1 VAGEPLLEG
10 SRHPAGGDATAGE
23 PVSKPLVS
31 AVREHPTPSAV
42 ESQGHVVPAPTELQ
56 LCLPIT
62 VVLVGDAAGAA
73 QMLKQQRYRR
83 PACHARAEQL
93 DINLQTRVHHPPRPK
108 HQLPTR
114 CRPQRQRPVRPHAA
128 ADALAL
134 EHMDLAEKIA
144 GNFARRTVHPKEDLL
159 QLAMIGLIKAA
170 RRYDPSR
177 GPFRP
182 YGRTYANGEITHFLR
197 DNGFLLKVPPT
208 WRELHARGQRLL
220 TSGVGVSEMLVRLG
234 ISREQWIQIVDACL
248 VRVVAFAV
256 E

>member
-1 VAGEPLLEG
+1 M
-10 SRHPAGGDATAGE
+10 
-23 PVSKPLVS
+23 VS
-31 AVREHPTPSAV
+31 AVRECPGPSPQANAEAPEPAAV
-42 ESQGHVVPAPTELQ
+42 VVQ
-56 LCLPIT
+56 LVLPIT
-62 VVLVGDAAGAA
+62 VVLVGNAAGAA
-73 QMLKQQRYRR
+73 RMLRQRRYRR
-83 PACHARAEQL
+83 PACHARAQQL
-93 DINLQTRVHHPPRPK
+93 EINLQAPVRHHPRAQGQRP
-108 HQLPTR
+108 PR
-114 CRPQRQRPVRPHAA
+114 CRPRRERPVRPHAA

-208 WRELHARGQRLL
+208 WREIHARGQRLL
-220 TSGVGVSEMLVRLG
+220 TSGVGVEEMLERIG
-234 ISREQWIQIVDACL
+234 MNRAQWIQIVDACS
-248 VRVVAFAV
+248 VRVVAFPV

>member
-1 VAGEPLLEG
+1 
-10 SRHPAGGDATAGE
+10 
-23 PVSKPLVS
+23 
-31 AVREHPTPSAV
+31 
-42 ESQGHVVPAPTELQ
+42 
-56 LCLPIT
+56 
-62 VVLVGDAAGAA
+62 
-73 QMLKQQRYRR
+73 
-83 PACHARAEQL
+83 
-93 DINLQTRVHHPPRPK
+93 
-108 HQLPTR
+108 
-114 CRPQRQRPVRPHAA
+114 VRPHAA

-220 TSGVGVSEMLVRLG
+220 TSGVVVGEMLKRLG
-234 ISREQWIQIVDACL
+234 ISHEQWIQIVDACS
-248 VRVVAFAV
+248 VRVVAFPID
-256 E
+256 

>member
-1 VAGEPLLEG
+1 M
-10 SRHPAGGDATAGE
+10 
-23 PVSKPLVS
+23 SKPLVS
-31 AVREHPTPSAV
+31 AVREGSPPSLV
-42 ESQGHVVPAPTELQ
+42 ESPLPAVLTPAAVQ
-56 LCLPIT
+56 LVLPIT
-62 VVLVGDAAGAA
+62 VVLVGDAAGTA
-73 QMLKQQRYRR
+73 QMLKQRRYRQ

-93 DINLQTRVHHPPRPK
+93 KINLQAPVHNPPRPK
-108 HQLPTR
+108 CQPPTR
-114 CRPQRQRPVRPHAA
+114 CRPRRQRPVRPHAA
-128 ADALAL
+128 ANALAL

-197 DNGFLLKVPPT
+197 DNCFLLKVPPT

-220 TSGVGVSEMLVRLG
+220 TSGVGVVEMLERIG
-234 ISREQWIQIVDACL
+234 ISREQWIQIVDACS
-248 VRVVAFAV
+248 VRVVAFPV
-256 E
+256 D

>member
-1 VAGEPLLEG
+1 MTGAVLEASEQSPPKTLAAVDG
-10 SRHPAGGDATAGE
+10 QPA
-23 PVSKPLVS
+23 V
-31 AVREHPTPSAV
+31 
-42 ESQGHVVPAPTELQ
+42 LQ
-56 LCLPIT
+56 LSLPVP
-62 VVLVGDAAGAA
+62 VVLVGTPAAAVR
-73 QMLKQQRYRR
+73 MLRQRRYRR
-83 PACHARAEQL
+83 PACCARAEQL
-93 DINLQTRVHHPPRPK
+93 EINLQAPVCHPPRPQAR
-108 HQLPTR
+108 HPQPN
-114 CRPQRQRPVRPHAA
+114 RPRRQRPVRPHAA
-128 ADALAL
+128 ADSLAL

-144 GNFARRTVHPKEDLL
+144 GNFARRTIHAREDLL

-220 TSGVGVSEMLVRLG
+220 TSGVGFAEMLERLE
-234 ISREQWIQIVDACL
+234 IRPEQWDQVVDACS
-248 VRVVAFAV
+248 VRMVAFPV

>member
-1 VAGEPLLEG
+1 MESPRPAVLIPAAGQLL
-10 SRHPAGGDATAGE
+10 
-23 PVSKPLVS
+23 
-31 AVREHPTPSAV
+31 
-42 ESQGHVVPAPTELQ
+42 
-56 LCLPIT
+56 LPIT
-62 VVLVGDAAGAA
+62 VVLVGDAAGTE
-73 QMLKQQRYRR
+73 QMLKQRRYRR

-93 DINLQTRVHHPPRPK
+93 EINLQAPVHYPPRPK
-108 HQLPTR
+108 CQRPPR
-114 CRPQRQRPVRPHAA
+114 CRPQRQRPVRLHAA

-170 RRYDPSR
+170 RRYDSSR

-220 TSGVGVSEMLVRLG
+220 TSGVGVGEMLERLG
-234 ISREQWIQIVDACL
+234 ISREQWIQIVDACS
-248 VRVVAFAV
+248 VRVVAFPV

>member
-1 VAGEPLLEG
+1 M
-10 SRHPAGGDATAGE
+10 
-23 PVSKPLVS
+23 VS
-31 AVREHPTPSAV
+31 AVREHPAPSLL
-42 ESQGHVVPAPTELQ
+42 ESPASERLAPVVVQ
-56 LCLPIT
+56 LVLPIM
-62 VVLVGDAAGAA
+62 VVLIGDAIGAER
-73 QMLKQQRYRR
+73 MLRQRRYRR
-83 PACHARAEQL
+83 PLCHARAQQL
-93 DINLQTRVHHPPRPK
+93 EINLQAPERHPPRAQAQQP
-108 HQLPTR
+108 LR
-114 CRPQRQRPVRPHAA
+114 CKPRRKRPVRPHAA

-144 GNFARRTVHPKEDLL
+144 CNFARRTVHPKEDLL

-220 TSGVGVSEMLVRLG
+220 NSGNSEGEILERLR
-234 ISREQWIQIVDACL
+234 ISRELWIQIVDACSI
-248 VRVVAFAV
+248 RVVAFPV
-256 E
+256 D

>member
-1 VAGEPLLEG
+1 MGN
-10 SRHPAGGDATAGE
+10 
-23 PVSKPLVS
+23 VSEPLVS
-31 AVREHPTPSAV
+31 AVWEGSTPSVMESPRPGVLTPAAV
-42 ESQGHVVPAPTELQ
+42 QQVLS
-56 LCLPIT
+56 IT
-62 VVLVGDAAGAA
+62 VVLVGDAAGPA

-83 PACHARAEQL
+83 PACHARAAQL
-93 DINLQTRVHHPPRPK
+93 DINLHAPVRHQPRTQGQRPP
-108 HQLPTR
+108 R
-114 CRPQRQRPVRPHAA
+114 CRPRRQRPVRPHAA

-170 RRYDPSR
+170 RRYDPLR

-220 TSGVGVSEMLVRLG
+220 TSGVGVGEMLERIG
-234 ISREQWIQIVDACL
+234 ISREQWIQIVDACS

>member
-1 VAGEPLLEG
+1 
-10 SRHPAGGDATAGE
+10 
-23 PVSKPLVS
+23 
-31 AVREHPTPSAV
+31 
-42 ESQGHVVPAPTELQ
+42 
-56 LCLPIT
+56 
-62 VVLVGDAAGAA
+62 
-73 QMLKQQRYRR
+73 
-83 PACHARAEQL
+83 
-93 DINLQTRVHHPPRPK
+93 
-108 HQLPTR
+108 
-114 CRPQRQRPVRPHAA
+114 VRPHAA

-134 EHMDLAEKIA
+134 QHMDLAEKIA

-208 WRELHARGQRLL
+208 WREIHARGQRLL
-220 TSGVGVSEMLVRLG
+220 TSGVGVVEMLERLNLG
-234 ISREQWIQIVDACL
+234 HDQWSQIAEACS
-248 VRVVAFAV
+248 VRVIAFPA

>member
-1 VAGEPLLEG
+1 VTAALLPPPTETT
-10 SRHPAGGDATAGE
+10 ATA
-23 PVSKPLVS
+23 VQLV
-31 AVREHPTPSAV
+31 
-42 ESQGHVVPAPTELQ
+42 
-56 LCLPIT
+56 LPIA
-62 VVLVGDAAGAA
+62 VVLVGDGAGVD
-73 QMLKQQRYRR
+73 QMLRQRRYRR

-93 DINLQTRVHHPPRPK
+93 EFSLQAPAHHPPRPVG
-108 HQLPTR
+108 QVPMR
-114 CRPQRQRPVRPHAA
+114 CTPRRERPVHPHAA

-134 EHMDLAEKIA
+134 QHRDLAEKIA

-197 DNGFLLKVPPT
+197 DSGFLLKVPPT

-220 TSGVGVSEMLVRLG
+220 ISGVGVEEMLERLG
-234 ISREQWIQIVDACL
+234 ADQEQWQEIMNACRIKL
-248 VRVVAFAV
+248 VALPA

>member
-1 VAGEPLLEG
+1 MTGVVLEAPEQSPTQG
-10 SRHPAGGDATAGE
+10 LAPVDGQPA
-23 PVSKPLVS
+23 V
-31 AVREHPTPSAV
+31 
-42 ESQGHVVPAPTELQ
+42 LQ
-56 LCLPIT
+56 LSLPIT
-62 VVLVGDAAGAA
+62 VVLVGTTAGAA
-73 QMLKQQRYRR
+73 RMLRQRRCRR
-83 PACHARAEQL
+83 PACCAQAGQLEINWQAAAR
-93 DINLQTRVHHPPRPK
+93 HPPRVK
-108 HQLPTR
+108 ARQVSR
-114 CRPQRQRPVRPHAA
+114 CRPRRQRPVRPYAA

-208 WRELHARGQRLL
+208 WREIHARGQRLL
-220 TSGVGVSEMLVRLG
+220 TSGVGVEEMLERIG
-234 ISREQWIQIVDACL
+234 MNRAQWIQIVDACS
-248 VRVVAFAV
+248 VRVVAFPV
-256 E
+256 D

>member
-1 VAGEPLLEG
+1 MTGAVMAAPEQSSPQALALVDGQ
-10 SRHPAGGDATAGE
+10 PA
-23 PVSKPLVS
+23 V
-31 AVREHPTPSAV
+31 
-42 ESQGHVVPAPTELQ
+42 LQ
-56 LCLPIT
+56 LSLPIT
-62 VVLVGDAAGAA
+62 VVLVGTHAGAA
-73 QMLKQQRYRR
+73 RMLRQRRYRR
-83 PACHARAEQL
+83 PACCTRAGQLEIHWAEPARHL
-93 DINLQTRVHHPPRPK
+93 PRAQARQAP
-108 HQLPTR
+108 HCLPR
-114 CRPQRQRPVRPHAA
+114 RQRPVRPHAA

-144 GNFARRTVHPKEDLL
+144 GNFARRTIHPKEDLL

-208 WRELHARGQRLL
+208 WRELHARGQRML
-220 TSGVGVSEMLVRLG
+220 TSGIGVGEMLERIG
-234 ISREQWIQIVDACL
+234 ISRVQWIQIVDACS
-248 VRVVAFAV
+248 VRVVAFIP

>member
-1 VAGEPLLEG
+1 MTVAVLNASEQPPPQALAPVD
-10 SRHPAGGDATAGE
+10 RQPA
-23 PVSKPLVS
+23 
-31 AVREHPTPSAV
+31 AV
-42 ESQGHVVPAPTELQ
+42 Q
-56 LCLPIT
+56 LALPIT
-62 VVLVGDAAGAA
+62 VVLVGTPAGAA
-73 QMLKQQRYRR
+73 RMLRQRRYRR
-83 PACHARAEQL
+83 PACCTQAGQLEINWAEPAR
-93 DINLQTRVHHPPRPK
+93 HPPRV
-108 HQLPTR
+108 QASQASR
-114 CRPQRQRPVRPHAA
+114 CRPRRQRPVRPHAA

-159 QLAMIGLIKAA
+159 QLALIGLIKAA

-220 TSGVGVSEMLVRLG
+220 TLGLGVTEMLERLE

-248 VRVVAFAV
+248 VRVVTFTV

>member
-1 VAGEPLLEG
+1 MSKLL
-10 SRHPAGGDATAGE
+10 
-23 PVSKPLVS
+23 LS
-31 AVREHPTPSAV
+31 AVRECSTPSLVGSPSPAV
-42 ESQGHVVPAPTELQ
+42 LTSAAVQ
-56 LCLPIT
+56 LVLPIT
-62 VVLVGDAAGAA
+62 VVLVGDAVGAV
-73 QMLKQQRYRR
+73 QMLKQRRY
-83 PACHARAEQL
+83 PQPMCHARAEQL
-93 DINLQTRVHHPPRPK
+93 EINLQTSAHRPPSPK
-108 HQLPTR
+108 HQQPTR
-114 CRPQRQRPVRPHAA
+114 CRPRRQRPVRPHAA

-134 EHMDLAEKIA
+134 EHRDLAEKIA

-220 TSGVGVSEMLVRLG
+220 SSGVSVGEMLERIG
-234 ISREQWIQIVDACL
+234 ISCAQWIQIVDACS
-248 VRVVAFAV
+248 VRVVAFPV

>member
-1 VAGEPLLEG
+1 MSEPM
-10 SRHPAGGDATAGE
+10 
-23 PVSKPLVS
+23 VS
-31 AVREHPTPSAV
+31 AVRGHPRRALVASPVGAV
-42 ESQGHVVPAPTELQ
+42 LSRGVEQ
-56 LCLPIT
+56 LVLPLT
-62 VVLVGDAAGAA
+62 VVLVGNAAGAER
-73 QMLKQQRYRR
+73 MLRQRRYRR
-83 PACHARAEQL
+83 QACHARAEQL
-93 DINLQTRVHHPPRPK
+93 VINLQEPERHHPRAHGQRLPRCKP
-108 HQLPTR
+108 R
-114 CRPQRQRPVRPHAA
+114 RERPVRPHAA

-134 EHMDLAEKIA
+134 EHRDLAEKIA

-208 WRELHARGQRLL
+208 WREIHARGQRLL
-220 TSGVGVSEMLVRLG
+220 SSGVGVEEMLERIG
-234 ISREQWIQIVDACL
+234 MSRAQWFQIVDACS
-248 VRVVAFAV
+248 VRVVAFPV

>member
-1 VAGEPLLEG
+1 
-10 SRHPAGGDATAGE
+10 
-23 PVSKPLVS
+23 VSKPLLS
-31 AVREHPTPSAV
+31 AVREGSTSSLV
-42 ESQGHVVPAPTELQ
+42 ESPRPAVLTAAALQ
-56 LCLPIT
+56 LVLPIT
-62 VVLVGDAAGAA
+62 VVLVGDVAGAV
-73 QMLKQQRYRR
+73 QMLKQRRYRR

-93 DINLQTRVHHPPRPK
+93 EINLQAPVHHPPRPK
-108 HQLPTR
+108 HQPPTR

-220 TSGVGVSEMLVRLG
+220 TSGVGFAEMLERLE
-234 ISREQWIQIVDACL
+234 IRPEQWDQVVDACS
-248 VRVVAFAV
+248 VRVVAFPV

>member
-1 VAGEPLLEG
+1 ML
-10 SRHPAGGDATAGE
+10 
-23 PVSKPLVS
+23 S
-31 AVREHPTPSAV
+31 AVRECSRPSPLANSGAAEPAAAV
-42 ESQGHVVPAPTELQ
+42 VQ
-56 LCLPIT
+56 LVLPIT
-62 VVLVGDAAGAA
+62 VVLVGDTTGAER
-73 QMLKQQRYRR
+73 MLRQRRYRR
-83 PACHARAEQL
+83 PGCQARAQQL
-93 DINLQTRVHHPPRPK
+93 EINLHAPVRHPPRYQGQRP
-108 HQLPTR
+108 PR
-114 CRPQRQRPVRPHAA
+114 CRPRRQRPVRPHAA

-208 WRELHARGQRLL
+208 WREIHARGQRLL
-220 TSGVGVSEMLVRLG
+220 ASGVGVVDMLERIG
-234 ISREQWIQIVDACL
+234 MSRAQWIQIVDACS
-248 VRVVAFAV
+248 VRVVAFPV

>member
-1 VAGEPLLEG
+1 M
-10 SRHPAGGDATAGE
+10 
-23 PVSKPLVS
+23 VS
-31 AVREHPTPSAV
+31 AVREYHRPSPLTNAEAPEPAAV
-42 ESQGHVVPAPTELQ
+42 VVQ
-56 LCLPIT
+56 LVLPLT
-62 VVLVGDAAGAA
+62 VVLVGNAAGAER
-73 QMLKQQRYRR
+73 MLRQRRFRR
-83 PACHARAEQL
+83 PACHARAQQL
-93 DINLQTRVHHPPRPK
+93 EISLHAPVRHPPSYQGQRP
-108 HQLPTR
+108 PR
-114 CRPQRQRPVRPHAA
+114 RMPRRERPVRPHAA

-208 WRELHARGQRLL
+208 WRETHARGQRLL
-220 TSGVGVSEMLVRLG
+220 TSGVCVGEMLEQIG
-234 ISREQWIQIVDACL
+234 ISRKQWIEIADACS
-248 VRVVAFAV
+248 VRVVAFPV
-256 E
+256 D

>member
-1 VAGEPLLEG
+1 M
-10 SRHPAGGDATAGE
+10 
-23 PVSKPLVS
+23 VSVL
-31 AVREHPTPSAV
+31 REHPAPSLLESSRPAVLTPAAV
-42 ESQGHVVPAPTELQ
+42 Q
-56 LCLPIT
+56 LVLPLT
-62 VVLVGDAAGAA
+62 VVLVGDAADVVR
-73 QMLKQQRYRR
+73 MLRQRRYRR
-83 PACHARAEQL
+83 PACHAWVEQL
-93 DINLQTRVHHPPRPK
+93 EINLQAPVRHHPRAQGQGPP
-108 HQLPTR
+108 R
-114 CRPQRQRPVRPHAA
+114 CRPRRQRPVRPHAA

-134 EHMDLAEKIA
+134 EHRDLAEKIA

-208 WRELHARGQRLL
+208 WREIHARGQRLL
-220 TSGVGVSEMLVRLG
+220 TSGVGLADMLGRIS
-234 ISREQWIQIVDACL
+234 ISREQWIQIVAACS
-248 VRVVAFAV
+248 VRVVTFPV

>member
-1 VAGEPLLEG
+1 MESPRLAMLT
-10 SRHPAGGDATAGE
+10 PAA
-23 PVSKPLVS
+23 VQLV
-31 AVREHPTPSAV
+31 
-42 ESQGHVVPAPTELQ
+42 
-56 LCLPIT
+56 LPIT
-62 VVLVGDAAGAA
+62 VVLVGDAASAA
-73 QMLKQQRYRR
+73 QMLKQRRYRQ

-93 DINLQTRVHHPPRPK
+93 EINLEAPVHHPPRPK
-108 HQLPTR
+108 CQPPKS
-114 CRPQRQRPVRPHAA
+114 CRPRRRRPVRPHAA

-220 TSGVGVSEMLVRLG
+220 TSGVGVGEMLERLG
-234 ISREQWIQIVDACL
+234 ISREHWIQIVDACS
-248 VRVVAFAV
+248 VRVVAFPAD
-256 E
+256 

>member
-1 VAGEPLLEG
+1 L
-10 SRHPAGGDATAGE
+10 
-23 PVSKPLVS
+23 
-31 AVREHPTPSAV
+31 
-42 ESQGHVVPAPTELQ
+42 
-56 LCLPIT
+56 LPIT
-62 VVLVGDAAGAA
+62 VVLVGDAAGVAR
-73 QMLKQQRYRR
+73 MLRQRRYHR

-93 DINLQTRVHHPPRPK
+93 EINLLEPARHRPRAQCLGAPG
-108 HQLPTR
+108 
-114 CRPQRQRPVRPHAA
+114 CRPRRQRPVRPHAA

-134 EHMDLAEKIA
+134 QHRDLAEKIA

-208 WRELHARGQRLL
+208 WREIHARGQRLL
-220 TSGVGVSEMLVRLG
+220 TSGIGVGEMLDRLG
-234 ISREQWIQIVDACL
+234 ISREQWIRIVETCL
-248 VRVVAFAV
+248 VRVVAFSV

>member
-1 VAGEPLLEG
+1 VLTPAAVQLVLPL
-10 SRHPAGGDATAGE
+10 
-23 PVSKPLVS
+23 
-31 AVREHPTPSAV
+31 
-42 ESQGHVVPAPTELQ
+42 
-56 LCLPIT
+56 T
-62 VVLVGDAAGAA
+62 VVLVGNAAGAER
-73 QMLKQQRYRR
+73 MLRQRRYRR
-83 PACHARAEQL
+83 PACHARAQQL
-93 DINLQTRVHHPPRPK
+93 EINLHAPVHHPPRAQGQQPV
-108 HQLPTR
+108 R
-114 CRPQRQRPVRPHAA
+114 CRPRRQRPVRPYAA

-134 EHMDLAEKIA
+134 QHRYLAEKIA

-220 TSGVGVSEMLVRLG
+220 TSGVGMEEMLERIG
-234 ISREQWIQIVDACL
+234 INREQWERIFEACSVIV
-248 VRVVAFAV
+248 VGFQV

>member
-1 VAGEPLLEG
+1 MPEQQQLE
-10 SRHPAGGDATAGE
+10 
-23 PVSKPLVS
+23 
-31 AVREHPTPSAV
+31 
-42 ESQGHVVPAPTELQ
+42 
-56 LCLPIT
+56 
-62 VVLVGDAAGAA
+62 
-73 QMLKQQRYRR
+73 
-83 PACHARAEQL
+83 
-93 DINLQTRVHHPPRPK
+93 INLQAPARHLPRAQGQRPP
-108 HQLPTR
+108 R
-114 CRPQRQRPVRPHAA
+114 CRPRRERPVRPHAA

-220 TSGVGVSEMLVRLG
+220 TSGVGVDGDAGANRRSAASSGFRSSMPAQCGWLLFLLSNAAITWPWRACVTNAPQSDSADQGGSGEWLCWTKPLRG
-234 ISREQWIQIVDACL
+234 IPDRSRGKAQTWVLMPRITLPMIRTRAQRGRAT
-248 VRVVAFAV
+248 RA
-256 E
+256 

>member
-1 VAGEPLLEG
+1 MGPM
-10 SRHPAGGDATAGE
+10 
-23 PVSKPLVS
+23 VS
-31 AVREHPTPSAV
+31 AVRECCTPSLVKSQLPAV
-42 ESQGHVVPAPTELQ
+42 LTPAAVQ
-56 LCLPIT
+56 LVLPIT
-62 VVLVGDAAGAA
+62 VVLVGDAAGTA
-73 QMLKQQRYRR
+73 QMLNQRRYRR

-93 DINLQTRVHHPPRPK
+93 DIDLHAPAHHPPRRQAQQP
-108 HQLPTR
+108 PG
-114 CRPQRQRPVRPHAA
+114 CRPRRQRPVRPHAA

-144 GNFARRTVHPKEDLL
+144 GNFARRTVHPKDDLL

-220 TSGVGVSEMLVRLG
+220 TSGVGVGEMLELLG
-234 ISREQWIQIVDACL
+234 ISREQWIQVVDACS

-256 E
+256 D

>member
-1 VAGEPLLEG
+1 MESP
-10 SRHPAGGDATAGE
+10 RPAVLTPAA
-23 PVSKPLVS
+23 VQLV
-31 AVREHPTPSAV
+31 
-42 ESQGHVVPAPTELQ
+42 
-56 LCLPIT
+56 LPIT

-73 QMLKQQRYRR
+73 LMHKQRRYRR

-93 DINLQTRVHHPPRPK
+93 GINLHAPVHHHPRAQGQRPPC
-108 HQLPTR
+108 
-114 CRPQRQRPVRPHAA
+114 CRPRRERPVRPHAA

-220 TSGVGVSEMLVRLG
+220 TSGVGVGEMFERLG
-234 ISREQWIQIVDACL
+234 VTREQWVQIVDACS
-248 VRVVAFAV
+248 VRVIRFCV

>member
-1 VAGEPLLEG
+1 M
-10 SRHPAGGDATAGE
+10 ATA
-23 PVSKPLVS
+23 VL
-31 AVREHPTPSAV
+31 
-42 ESQGHVVPAPTELQ
+42 PAPAQETSPKMVQ
-56 LCLPIT
+56 LVLPIT
-62 VVLVGDAAGAA
+62 VVLVGHRAGAERV
-73 QMLKQQRYRR
+73 LRQRCYRR

-93 DINLQTRVHHPPRPK
+93 QLDLHQPRHRPISKPPARNIPRRP
-108 HQLPTR
+108 R
-114 CRPQRQRPVRPHAA
+114 RQRPVRPHAA

-177 GPFRP
+177 GAFRP

-208 WRELHARGQRLL
+208 WREIHARGQRML
-220 TSGVGVSEMLVRLG
+220 TSGVAMPEMLAQLG
-234 ISREQWIQIVDACL
+234 SSREHWQQIAEACSA
-248 VRVVAFAV
+248 RVVAFRV
-256 E
+256 GD

>member
-1 VAGEPLLEG
+1 M
-10 SRHPAGGDATAGE
+10 PAATVL
-23 PVSKPLVS
+23 PV
-31 AVREHPTPSAV
+31 
-42 ESQGHVVPAPTELQ
+42 PTETETSSKAVQ
-56 LCLPIT
+56 LVLPLT
-62 VVLVGDAAGAA
+62 VVLVGDGAGVER
-73 QMLKQQRYRR
+73 MLRQRRYRR
-83 PACHARAEQL
+83 PACQARAEQL
-93 DINLQTRVHHPPRPK
+93 PLNLQIPRHRPVPQAAAKCPPKTPR
-108 HQLPTR
+108 
-114 CRPQRQRPVRPHAA
+114 RQRPVRPNAA

-134 EHMDLAEKIA
+134 QHRDLAEKIA

-220 TSGVGVSEMLVRLG
+220 MSGVGVGEMLEQLG
-234 ISREQWIQIVDACL
+234 ISREQWIRVADACS
-248 VRVVAFAV
+248 VRMVAFPI

>member
-1 VAGEPLLEG
+1 MAIAVLEEP
-10 SRHPAGGDATAGE
+10 S
-23 PVSKPLVS
+23 
-31 AVREHPTPSAV
+31 PSAQAADSLAV
-42 ESQGHVVPAPTELQ
+42 GQSSVVQ
-56 LCLPIT
+56 LTLPLT
-62 VVLVGDAAGAA
+62 VVLVGEPAGAMR
-73 QMLKQQRYRR
+73 MLRQPCHRR
-83 PACHARAEQL
+83 PACSARAQQL
-93 DINLQTRVHHPPRPK
+93 EITLQAPEHRPPRP
-108 HQLPTR
+108 QGRQSP
-114 CRPQRQRPVRPHAA
+114 RPRPRRQRPVQPHAA

-134 EHMDLAEKIA
+134 QHRDLAEKIA

-197 DNGFLLKVPPT
+197 DSGFLLKVPPT

-220 TSGVGVSEMLVRLG
+220 TSGVGVYEMLER
-234 ISREQWIQIVDACL
+234 IEITREQWIQIVDACS
-248 VRVVAFAV
+248 VRVVAFPV